1 MRATKIKEEDFE
13 DELEEQMQESLFK
26 EADQMGIFQPDKMGG
41 VDYGEALKK
50 IETAIANKDN
60 ANAAAGI
67 SEIDSSAIKNKTDKA
82 SNMEDEEDNHDDLY
96 N

>member
-1 MRATKIKEEDFE
+1 
-13 DELEEQMQESLFK
+13 
-26 EADQMGIFQPDKMGG
+26 MGG

-50 IETAIANKDN
+50 IETAIANKDK

-67 SEIDSSAIKNKTDKA
+67 DGDKIDSSTLQNKTDG
-82 SNMEDEEDNHDDLY
+82 EEEEDNHDDLY